1 MDDTAFGAVERA
13 IQHSMTAE
21 QCVRIERVARATAA
35 SQALEALIGGKVVDL
50 TDSRRCPHCDAVA
63 IVKHGL
69 DDNGQQ
75 RFRCRL
81 PLGCGRTFNALT
93 KTPLARMRKPE
104 VWLAYAEALGERRS
118 LDWIHEH
125 LGIARLTAWR
135 WRHRLLAPLTTQP
148 APTLS
153 GIVEADETYF
163 LRSFKGH
170 RGWKNGTPPEN
181 RPPRYR
187 GSGAVKRG
195 LPSEQVPVV
204 TALDRVCGL
213 VEVVLDGRCDQ
224 GIITALRDVIAPGS
238 LICSDGHGAYPK
250 LAEETTSEHCTIEPV
265 KPTPEQKASGLSWRR
280 PDALTL
286 GRVNGHHGV
295 LENAIN
301 GFFRG
306 VSTRYLPAYLAWQ
319 RALRNKPDPIAFL
332 AAA

>member
-1 MDDTAFGAVERA
+1 VGV
-13 IQHSMTAE
+13 
-21 QCVRIERVARATAA
+21 
-35 SQALEALIGGKVVDL
+35 
-50 TDSRRCPHCDAVA
+50 
-63 IVKHGL
+63 VKHGL

-75 RFRCRL
+75 RFRCRP

-93 KTPLARMRKPE
+93 GTPLARMRKPE

-170 RGWKNGTPPEN
+170 RGWKNGTPPED

-195 LPSEQVPVV
+195 LSSEQVPVV
-204 TALDRVCGL
+204 TALDRVGGL
-213 VEVVLDGRCDQ
+213 VEAVLEGRRDDE
-224 GIITALRDVIAPGS
+224 IVTVLRDAIAPGS

-250 LAEETTSEHCTIEPV
+250 LAEETASEHCTIEPV
-265 KPTPEQKASGLSWRR
+265 KPTPEQKASGLPWRR
-280 PDALTL
+280 PGALT
-286 GRVNGHHGV
+286 RVNGHHSV
-295 LENAIN
+295 LKSAIN
-301 GFFRG
+301 GLFRG

-319 RALRNKPDPIAFL
+319 RALRDKPEPIAFL